1 MSNAATV
8 SSERSAG
15 APQGLALIV
24 TATLPVT
31 PLLSLVPNVPQLFQ
45 HFGAVPHSDVLV
57 PMILTMPSACI
68 ALLAPVAGTLLD
80 RFGRR
85 RVLLAAVLLYTVC
98 GLLPL
103 GLNSLPAV
111 LVAQLGVGVGEAIIM
126 PACQTLMGDFFQ
138 GEERQR
144 WLGVQ
149 GVLGAI
155 LATAV
160 VLGGGALGTISWHAP
175 FLMNLIGAVSF
186 LWLVGWTWEP
196 AKIAHGAGPAGAVA
210 TFPWTPMLRIFAV
223 TIPISLLYFIQ
234 AVQLGVIFSKLGAAS
249 PALISVLTT
258 VASIGVMFGGWWFR
272 RQKSVNPS
280 RHIALILLAYGVG
293 LTGLALSPGY
303 LAGLVFGV
311 IAQFGNGLT
320 VPVLVGWSLG
330 TLDFRY
336 RGRGMGLWTTCFFVG
351 QFLSPMLLAGI
362 VHARAG
368 NFLGAI
374 ALIGACCAV
383 ASALVW
389 LLTGRRGG
397 TAAAATG

>member
-1 MSNAATV
+1 MISN
-8 SSERSAG
+8 SGIGSERIAG

-24 TATLPVT
+24 TSTLPIT
-31 PLLSLVPNVPQLFQ
+31 PLLSLVSNVPQLFQ
-45 HFGAVPHSDVLV
+45 HFAGVAHSNVLV

-68 ALLAPVAGTLLD
+68 ALLAPGAGTLLD

-103 GLNSLPAV
+103 GLNTLPAV
-111 LVAQLGVGVGEAIIM
+111 LMAQIGVGVGEAIIM

-138 GEERQR
+138 PEERQR

-149 GVLGAI
+149 GVLGSI

-160 VLGGGALGTISWHAP
+160 VLGGGALGTLSWHAP

-186 LWLVGWTWEP
+186 VWLLFWTWEP
-196 AKIAHGAGPAGAVA
+196 ARSGGGGVEGLPAQA
-210 TFPWTPMLRIFAV
+210 FPWRAMSRIFLV

-234 AVQLGVIFSKLGAAS
+234 TVQLGVIFSKLGAVS

-258 VASIGVMFGGWWFR
+258 VASIGVMIGGWWFR
-272 RQKSVNPS
+272 QQKRVNPQK
-280 RHIALILLAYGVG
+280 HLALILLSYGIG
-293 LTGLALSPGY
+293 LTGLALSSSY
-303 LAGLVFGV
+303 LSGLGFAVV
-311 IAQFGNGLT
+311 AQFGNGLT
-320 VPVLVGWSLG
+320 VPVLVGWALG
-330 TLDFRY
+330 TLDFKY

-362 VHARAG
+362 VHERG
-368 NFLGAI
+368 GDFLSAI
-374 ALIGACCAV
+374 AAVGIFCAV
-383 ASALVW
+383 ASAIVW
-389 LLTGRRGG
+389 LLGARRGR
-397 TAAAATG
+397 AAAAAA